1 MATQHSRSAARIMMA
16 PAVILLLGW
25 MLVPLAFAF
34 MAGWWFKFGVLADI
48 GVYVVVVVL
57 LGFGLIGSYTY
68 GRARH

>member
-1 MATQHSRSAARIMMA
+1 MNLPSAEMLTAS
-16 PAVILLLGW
+16 GYW

-34 MAGWWFKFGVLADI
+34 MVGWWFKFGVLVDI

>member
-1 MATQHSRSAARIMMA
+1 MNLPSIETLTAS
-16 PAVILLLGW
+16 GYW

-34 MAGWWFKFGVLADI
+34 MAGWWYKFGVVADI

>member
-1 MATQHSRSAARIMMA
+1 MNLPSAETLTAS
-16 PAVILLLGW
+16 GYW

-34 MAGWWFKFGVLADI
+34 MAGWRYMFGVVIDI

>member
-1 MATQHSRSAARIMMA
+1 
-16 PAVILLLGW
+16 

>member
-1 MATQHSRSAARIMMA
+1 MNLPSAETLTAS
-16 PAVILLLGW
+16 GYW

-34 MAGWWFKFGVLADI
+34 MAGWLFKFGVFVDI

>member
-1 MATQHSRSAARIMMA
+1 MNLPSAEPL
-16 PAVILLLGW
+16 PASGYW
-25 MLVPLAFAF
+25 MLVPLEFAF

>member
-1 MATQHSRSAARIMMA
+1 MNLPSAETLTAS
-16 PAVILLLGW
+16 GYW

-34 MAGWWFKFGVLADI
+34 MAGWGYMFGVVIDI

>member
-1 MATQHSRSAARIMMA
+1 MNLPSAETLTAS
-16 PAVILLLGW
+16 GYW

-34 MAGWWFKFGVLADI
+34 MAGWWYMFGVVTDI
-48 GVYVVVVVL
+48 GVSVVVVVL

>member
-1 MATQHSRSAARIMMA
+1 MNLPSAEMLTAS
-16 PAVILLLGW
+16 GYW

-34 MAGWWFKFGVLADI
+34 MVGWWFKFGVLADI

>member
-1 MATQHSRSAARIMMA
+1 MNLPSAETLTAS
-16 PAVILLLGW
+16 GYW

-34 MAGWWFKFGVLADI
+34 MAGWRFKFGVLVDV

>member
-1 MATQHSRSAARIMMA
+1 MNLPSAETLTAS
-16 PAVILLLGW
+16 GYW

-34 MAGWWFKFGVLADI
+34 MAGWWFQFGVLADI

>member
-1 MATQHSRSAARIMMA
+1 MNLPSIETLTAS
-16 PAVILLLGW
+16 GYW

-34 MAGWWFKFGVLADI
+34 MAGWWYMFGVVTDI
-48 GVYVVVVVL
+48 GVYVVVGVL

>member
-1 MATQHSRSAARIMMA
+1 MLTAS
-16 PAVILLLGW
+16 GYW

-34 MAGWWFKFGVLADI
+34 MVGWWFKFGVLADI